1 MSLNVIVTG
10 ATGRTGRLVFQ
21 ALKADPSTFSVT
33 GLVRSADT
41 AKEVFGT
48 TDDLVEG
55 DITKIDTL
63 EKPFA
68 GKDALVLLTSAVPK
82 PVLSQEGGPPQFTFD
97 PDGRPEIVDWH
108 GAKNQIDTAISL
120 GLKHVVMVGSMGS
133 TEENHPL
140 NRIGNGNILRFK
152 RKAELYL
159 IQSGIP
165 YTIINPA
172 GLTNDD
178 AGERE
183 LLIGRN
189 DELFSV
195 FDNMKCSIPR
205 ADVAR
210 VVVSALTAENAK
222 NKAMDLAARPKGDGS
237 ITQNPTLLFDLA
249 GSQL

>member
-1 MSLNVIVTG
+1 MNLKVILTG

-21 ALKADPSTFSVT
+21 KLKADPSNFSVT
-33 GLVRSADT
+33 GLIRNADT

-48 TDDLVEG
+48 TEDLVEG
-55 DITKIDTL
+55 DIRKPDTL

-82 PVLSQEGGPPQFTFD
+82 PISSPDGGPPQFSFD
-97 PDGRPEIVDWH
+97 PEGMPEIIDWQ
-108 GAKNQIDTAISL
+108 GAKNQIDTAIRL
-120 GLKHVVMVGSMGS
+120 GLKHVIMVGSMGS
-133 TEENHPL
+133 TQENNPL

-159 IQSGIP
+159 IESGIP

-172 GLTNDD
+172 GLTNEDES
-178 AGERE
+178 ERE

-195 FDNMKCSIPR
+195 FDRMKCSIPR

-210 VVVSALTAENAK
+210 VVVAALTAEKAR

-237 ITQNPTLLFDLA
+237 VTQNPMTLFDLA